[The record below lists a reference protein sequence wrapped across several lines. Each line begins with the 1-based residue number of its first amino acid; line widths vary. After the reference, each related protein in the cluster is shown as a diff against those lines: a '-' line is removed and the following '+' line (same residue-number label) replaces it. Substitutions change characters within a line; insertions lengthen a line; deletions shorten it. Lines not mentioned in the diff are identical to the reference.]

1 MLPKSKPGGKVA
13 PHPGSSEPL
22 LEEKSAR
29 YRPPAMTWL
38 VFVRLG
44 HWPPLTV
51 HVLHDEMPYHVIKLK
66 LCLAGLAHVV
76 VQVRKTNKVGGLL
89 ETCYLFGVA
98 GAING
103 FQSGVRT
110 K

>member
-1 MLPKSKPGGKVA
+1 M
-13 PHPGSSEPL
+13 
-22 LEEKSAR
+22 
-29 YRPPAMTWL
+29 
-38 VFVRLG
+38 F
-44 HWPPLTV
+44 
-51 HVLHDEMPYHVIKLK
+51 IKLK

-103 FQSGVRT
+103 FKCGVRT